1 MGHLTGRSPPQTP
14 AQPLPL
20 RRRSSQT
27 VRVCGVVQVPT
38 LGPTF
43 AVRARMRPATRILIV
58 DDEANA
64 RNALA
69 ELLHD
74 EGYEVATAGDGAAAR
89 ARIAEL
95 HPDLV
100 LSDVQLPGL
109 DGVALHDAAGHD
121 GPAFVLMSARP
132 RPRGLVAPFVHKPIQ
147 IDELVAT
154 IEGALAGR

>member
-1 MGHLTGRSPPQTP
+1 M
-14 AQPLPL
+14 
-20 RRRSSQT
+20 
-27 VRVCGVVQVPT
+27 
-38 LGPTF
+38 
-43 AVRARMRPATRILIV
+43 RAAARILIV

-74 EGYEVATAGDGAAAR
+74 EGYEVATAGDGVAAR

-100 LSDVQLPGL
+100 LSDVQMPGL
-109 DGVALHDAAGHD
+109 DGVALHDATAHD

-132 RPRGLVAPFVHKPIQ
+132 PPRGMVVPFVHKPIQ

-154 IEGALAGR
+154 IEHALAAR

>member
-1 MGHLTGRSPPQTP
+1 
-14 AQPLPL
+14 
-20 RRRSSQT
+20 
-27 VRVCGVVQVPT
+27 
-38 LGPTF
+38 
-43 AVRARMRPATRILIV
+43 MRPAARILIV

-100 LSDVQLPGL
+100 LSDVQMPGL
-109 DGVALHDAAGHD
+109 DD

-132 RPRGLVAPFVHKPIQ
+132 RPRGMVAPFVHKPIQ

>member
-1 MGHLTGRSPPQTP
+1 M
-14 AQPLPL
+14 
-20 RRRSSQT
+20 
-27 VRVCGVVQVPT
+27 
-38 LGPTF
+38 
-43 AVRARMRPATRILIV
+43 RAAARILIV
-58 DDEANA
+58 DDEPNA

-74 EGYEVATAGDGAAAR
+74 EGYEVATAGDGVAAR

-95 HPDLV
+95 RPDLV
-100 LSDVQLPGL
+100 LTDVQMPGL
-109 DGVALHDAAGHD
+109 DGVGLHDAHHGPD

-132 RPRGLVAPFVHKPIQ
+132 RPRGVVTPFVHKPIQ

>member
-1 MGHLTGRSPPQTP
+1 
-14 AQPLPL
+14 
-20 RRRSSQT
+20 
-27 VRVCGVVQVPT
+27 
-38 LGPTF
+38 
-43 AVRARMRPATRILIV
+43 MRTAARILIV

-74 EGYEVATAGDGAAAR
+74 EGYEVATAGDGISAR

-100 LSDVQLPGL
+100 LTDVQMTGL
-109 DGVALHDAAGHD
+109 DGVGLHDAHGGGD

-132 RPRGLVAPFVHKPIQ
+132 RPHGIVAPFVHKPIE

-154 IEGALAGR
+154 IEDALAGR

>member
-1 MGHLTGRSPPQTP
+1 M
-14 AQPLPL
+14 
-20 RRRSSQT
+20 
-27 VRVCGVVQVPT
+27 
-38 LGPTF
+38 
-43 AVRARMRPATRILIV
+43 RAAARILIV

-74 EGYEVATAGDGAAAR
+74 EGYEVATAGDGIAAR

-100 LSDVQLPGL
+100 LSDVQMPGL
-109 DGVALHDAAGHD
+109 DGVGLHDAAAHD

-132 RPRGLVAPFVHKPIQ
+132 RPHGMVAPFVHKPIQ

-154 IEGALAGR
+154 IEHALAGR